1 MLQEGYGRQQRQG
14 LVSALCATVAER
26 LRAFASI
33 IVAAIAFCALA
44 TPASAHLQCAPYAR
58 EASGV
63 ALHGNAGTWWGQADG
78 VYRRGHQPTP
88 GAVLAFKSTGAMRF
102 GHVAVVSK
110 VLDSRHVLLNHANW
124 TGHGDIQRA
133 ALAVDVSEAGDW
145 SAVRVWHSGTG
156 SLGLRSNPTY
166 GFIYGEHGADD
177 RIDTDQPSG
186 QTTLASADGTDDSQA
201 GG

>member
-1 MLQEGYGRQQRQG
+1 MRQQRQG
-14 LVSALCATVAER
+14 LVRALCANANGR
-26 LRAFASI
+26 LRAFALI
-33 IVAAIAFCALA
+33 IAAALAFCAMA

-58 EASGV
+58 EISGV
-63 ALHGNAGTWWGQADG
+63 ALHGNAGSWWGQADG
-78 VYRRGHQPTP
+78 VYRRGHKPTP
-88 GAVLAFKSTGAMRF
+88 GSVLAFKSTGAMRY

-133 ALAVDVSEAGDW
+133 ALAVDVSVAGDW

-156 SLGLRSNPTY
+156 SLGLRSNPAY
-166 GFIYGEHGADD
+166 GFIYDERGADD
-177 RIDTDQPSG
+177 RVDTDKTSG
-186 QTTLASADGTDDSQA
+186 QTTLASADNTDDSQA

>member
-1 MLQEGYGRQQRQG
+1 M
-14 LVSALCATVAER
+14 
-26 LRAFASI
+26 
-33 IVAAIAFCALA
+33 A

-58 EASGV
+58 EVSGV

-88 GAVLAFKSTGAMRF
+88 GAVLAFKSTGAMRY

-166 GFIYGEHGADD
+166 GFIYDEHGADD
-177 RIDTDQPSG
+177 SIDRT
-186 QTTLASADGTDDSQA
+186 QTTLASADVGEEAQA

>member
-1 MLQEGYGRQQRQG
+1 MRQQRQRLG
-14 LVSALCATVAER
+14 WAIFAIAAER

-33 IVAAIAFCALA
+33 IVAATAFCAIA

>member
-1 MLQEGYGRQQRQG
+1 MATRRQREGAF
-14 LVSALCATVAER
+14 SAFSATLSAQ
-26 LRAFASI
+26 FGKI
-33 IVAAIAFCALA
+33 IAPAIAALLVAAVPAPAF
-44 TPASAHLQCAPYAR
+44 AHLQCAPYAR
-58 EASGV
+58 EVSGV
-63 ALHGNAGTWWGQADG
+63 DLHGNAGTWWSQAEG
-78 VYRRGHQPTP
+78 VYQRGHKPVL
-88 GAVLAFKSTGAMRF
+88 GAVLAFKATNAMRA

-156 SLGLRSNPTY
+156 QLGLRSNPTF
-166 GFIYGEHGADD
+166 GFIYNGEAPRDEQPTVLAVAD
-177 RIDTDQPSG
+177 
-186 QTTLASADGTDDSQA
+186 TDDSRF

>member
-1 MLQEGYGRQQRQG
+1 MRQPRQG
-14 LVSALCATVAER
+14 FLSALFATANER
-26 LRAFASI
+26 LRAFTAM
-33 IVAAIAFCALA
+33 IVAVFAICAMP

-58 EASGV
+58 GVSGV

-88 GAVLAFKSTGAMRF
+88 GAVLAFKSTGAMRY

-124 TGHGDIQRA
+124 SGHGDVQHA
-133 ALAVDVSEAGDW
+133 ALAVDVSDAGDW

-166 GFIYGEHGADD
+166 GFIYGEHGVDD
-177 RIDTDQPSG
+177 RVDADR
-186 QTTLASADGTDDSQA
+186 TTLALADDTGNLQA

>member
-124 TGHGDIQRA
+124 TGHGDVQRA

-177 RIDTDQPSG
+177 RVDTDQPLG
-186 QTTLASADGTDDSQA
+186 QTTLASADGTDDLQA

>member
-1 MLQEGYGRQQRQG
+1 MRQKRQG
-14 LVSALCATVAER
+14 LVEALCAIANGR

-33 IVAAIAFCALA
+33 ILAAIAFCAIA

-58 EASGV
+58 QVAGV
-63 ALHGNAGTWWGQADG
+63 VLHGNAGTWWGQADG
-78 VYRRGHQPTP
+78 VYRRGQKPTP
-88 GAVLAFKSTGAMRF
+88 GAVLAFKSTGAMRY

-156 SLGLRSNPTY
+156 TLGIRTNPTY
-166 GFIYGEHGADD
+166 GFIYGDHGSETRDNVGEDNAGETV
-177 RIDTDQPSG
+177 I
-186 QTTLASADGTDDSQA
+186 ASADKVNSQA

>member
-1 MLQEGYGRQQRQG
+1 MRQQRQG
-14 LVSALCATVAER
+14 LFSALCASAAER
-26 LRAFASI
+26 LRAFSAI
-33 IVAAIAFCALA
+33 IFTSVALCAMA

-58 EASGV
+58 EVSGV
-63 ALHGNAGTWWGQADG
+63 ALRGNAATWWGQADG
-78 VYRRGHQPTP
+78 VYRRGHRPTP
-88 GAVLAFKSTGAMRF
+88 GAVLAFKSTGAMRY

-133 ALAVDVSEAGDW
+133 ALAVDVSDAGDW

-156 SLGLRSNPTY
+156 SLGLRANPTY

-177 RIDTDQPSG
+177 RDDAGRGNGGEIVI
-186 QTTLASADGTDDSQA
+186 ASADKDDLQA

>member
-1 MLQEGYGRQQRQG
+1 VSSRQARKG
-14 LVSALCATVAER
+14 FIGTFFATANDR
-26 LRAFASI
+26 IRAFGSI
-33 IVAAIAFCALA
+33 IVAALALCAMPA
-44 TPASAHLQCAPYAR
+44 PASAHLQCAPYAR
-58 EASGV
+58 EVSGV

-78 VYRRGHQPTP
+78 VYRRGHEPTP
-88 GAVLAFKSTGAMRF
+88 GAVLAFKSTGAMRY

-166 GFIYGEHGADD
+166 GFIYSEHGKDD
-177 RIDTDQPSG
+177 REIAG
-186 QTTLASADGTDDSQA
+186 ETLIASADKDDSPA